1 MIEQWR
7 AEWGQG
13 DFPFYWV
20 QLADFRDE
28 SPAPGD
34 STWAELREAQ
44 SRALRLP
51 NTGEA
56 VIIDLGEGNDIH
68 PKNKYDVAAR
78 LVRWPLARDY
88 GFEKIE
94 PQSPT
99 FAGMEISGMK
109 ATLSFEHVAG
119 GLRTVDTRELRGF
132 AICGEDHQWVWAQA
146 RILGKDKVE
155 VWADSARSRWQSATR
170 GRTTRSATYSRPMAC
185 L

>member
-1 MIEQWR
+1 MGRPTNR
-7 AEWGQG
+7 AS
-13 DFPFYWV
+13 
-20 QLADFRDE
+20 
-28 SPAPGD
+28 SPSSSA
-34 STWAELREAQ
+34 SEAQ
-44 SRALRLP
+44 SGALRLP

-78 LVRWPLARDY
+78 LVRWPVARDY
-88 GFEKIE
+88 GFGKIE

-155 VWADSARSRWQSATR
+155 VWADSVPIPVAVRYAWSDNPVCNLLSTNGLPANPFRTDDFPMVTR
-170 GRTTRSATYSRPMAC
+170 PK
-185 L
+185 